1 MEGRQGDLEGPES
14 PFHLLGSPSLTAFG
28 GRVCGR
34 DEGGRAKL
42 QNTGLK
48 GSPGVKG
55 QPQGAPPP
63 HAPPPLQWDEY
74 FGWKGFVRF
83 EVC

>member
-1 MEGRQGDLEGPES
+1 M
-14 PFHLLGSPSLTAFG
+14 
-28 GRVCGR
+28 CGHH
-34 DEGGRAKL
+34 EGGRAEL

-48 GSPGVKG
+48 GSPGAKV

-63 HAPPPLQWDEY
+63 HSPPLQWDEY

-83 EVC
+83 EVCFKGPFLSNLTVQCSKPR

>member
-14 PFHLLGSPSLTAFG
+14 PFHLLGSPSRTAFG
-28 GRVCGR
+28 GRVCGH
-34 DEGGRAKL
+34 DEGGRAEL

-48 GSPGVKG
+48 GSPGVKV

-63 HAPPPLQWDEY
+63 HSPPLQWDEY

>member
-55 QPQGAPPP
+55 QPQGVPPP
-63 HAPPPLQWDEY
+63 HSPPTVV
-74 FGWKGFVRF
+74 G
-83 EVC
+83 